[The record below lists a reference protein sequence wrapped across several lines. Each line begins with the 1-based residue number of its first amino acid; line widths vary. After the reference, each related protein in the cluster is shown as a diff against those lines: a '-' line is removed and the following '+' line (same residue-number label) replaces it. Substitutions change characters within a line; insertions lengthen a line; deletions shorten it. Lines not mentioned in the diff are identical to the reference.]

1 MLYLSWYRRIIMPQ
15 PQRRCLTGLD
25 VLIRDRFGPL
35 HGRRIALLCNQASIA
50 SDLRHS
56 LDVFLEARDAA
67 HLDIAAV
74 FGPQHG
80 LWGHTQDNMIEW
92 EGGRD
97 ARTGLPVYSLY
108 GERRKPSPES
118 LQDVETFVVD
128 IPDVGARSY
137 TFIWTMALCLE
148 ACSEAGI
155 PVVVLDRP
163 NPLGGV
169 RVEGPVLEPEFA
181 SFIGLRP
188 LPMRHGMT
196 VGEVA
201 RRLQREYHPSLQLDV
216 VEMEGWDRERYG
228 DETGLPWAA
237 PSPNMPSVETAVV
250 FPGMCLLEGTN
261 LSEGRGTTRPFETFG
276 APWLDAWDLAAA
288 LNALDLPGA
297 RFRPLP
303 FEPTFDK
310 HAGRLCGGA
319 FLHVLDRDAFEPVLT
334 GIAVLQTVRR
344 LHPDAFA
351 WRPPPFEYEAEKMPI
366 DILAGTDRVR
376 RAVEEGWG
384 LDEVRQ
390 RITGSR

>member
-1 MLYLSWYRRIIMPQ
+1 MPQ
-15 PQRRCLTGLD
+15 PHRLCLTGLD
-25 VLIRDRFGPL
+25 ALIRDGFNPL
-35 HGRRIALLCNQASIA
+35 RGRRIALLCNQASIA

-56 LDVFLEARDAA
+56 LDAFLEARDAGY
-67 HLDIAAV
+67 LDIAAV

-97 ARTGLPVYSLY
+97 PRTGLPVHSLY

-118 LQDVETFVVD
+118 LRDVETFVVD

-148 ACSEAGI
+148 ACAEAGI
-155 PVVVLDRP
+155 PVSVLDRP

-201 RRLQREYHPSLQLDV
+201 RWLQREYHPSLALDV
-216 VEMEGWDRERYG
+216 VEMDGWDRSLYG

-237 PSPNMPSVETAVV
+237 PSPNMPSVETAAV

-376 RAVEEGWG
+376 MAVEEDWP
-384 LDEVRQ
+384 LEEIRE
-390 RITGSR
+390 RITLM